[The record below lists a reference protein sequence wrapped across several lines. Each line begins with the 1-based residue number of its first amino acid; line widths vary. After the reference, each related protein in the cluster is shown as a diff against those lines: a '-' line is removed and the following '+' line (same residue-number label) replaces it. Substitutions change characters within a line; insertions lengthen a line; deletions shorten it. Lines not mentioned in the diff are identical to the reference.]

1 MIARIVEL
9 SLIQRVM
16 VCILGFLLFF
26 GGLYAFHTL
35 DIVAYPD
42 PSAPMVELITQQPG
56 WSAEEV
62 ERQITVPIE
71 VALNGMPGL
80 TDIRSLSIFG
90 LSDIKIYFDF
100 DSEIFRDRQ
109 EVLNR
114 LTSVPLPPG
123 AAPSLSPWWAIAEIY
138 RYELTGAG
146 ETTLTDLKTTQDW
159 QVRREFR
166 RIPGIIDVTTFGGT
180 TKEYHVDIDP
190 GRLISYGVNLSQ
202 VMSALTNSNANVG
215 GSYLT
220 IGPQNYNI
228 RGLGLINGIA
238 DIENVMVA
246 EKNGTPIFIRT
257 LGTVAVGS
265 RVRLGKVGIDDRDD
279 VVEGVVLLQRG
290 YKALNVLEKV
300 RGKVEDLNTGKLPVG
315 VKIKTFYDR
324 TALIHTTVETVTDI
338 LISGMVLVFIILFVF
353 LGHLRA
359 ALIVALTIPLSLL
372 FTFSMMVL
380 IGQSANLISLGSID
394 FGIIVD
400 ATLIMVESIF
410 FHLAHGKTHG
420 LTVHQRIVRA
430 ARQVG
435 RPISYSTAIIV
446 VAFIP
451 LFTMTGVPGK
461 IFAPMSITYGF
472 ALVGALLMA
481 FTLAPVLCS
490 FFLRGTI
497 SEDDTA
503 IVRGVRRFYHG
514 ILEWALDHRVAVVGA
529 CFGLLA
535 LTFGVLRSIG
545 GEFMPALEEGNL
557 WVRATMPVDISF
569 DQAAKLTSEIR
580 RMFRE
585 SPEVTTVVSQL
596 GRPDDGTDPTSFSN
610 AEFLANLKPE
620 KEWRSR
626 LTKDKLIEEI
636 EGKLKDI
643 PGVIFNFSQVIQ
655 DNVEEAMSGVKGENS
670 IKLFGPDLKTMEST
684 ATEIERVMQ
693 QIKGVKDLGI
703 FHLVGQPNL
712 LIQVDRE
719 ASARYGLQV
728 ADVNAVVQA
737 AVGGQAVTQVYEGE
751 RLFDLVVRFLPEF
764 RQDVDAIGNILVSTP
779 DGARIP
785 LKQVASI
792 TTQTGAFI
800 IYREN
805 NERYIPIKFSVRDR
819 DLQSTVEEAQAR
831 LAKEVHLPDRYHMEW
846 AGQYEQLKGEQKRL
860 AMVVPISLVII
871 LFLLYSAFDS
881 IKNALLVLS
890 TVPFALLG
898 GAVSLAATHTNFSI
912 SAAVGVISTLGVAI
926 LGGVLLISRIE
937 DFRLTGLTL
946 REAVRKG
953 ADVQMRPILMAT
965 LGAAIGL
972 LPAALATGIGSQ
984 AQKPLALVV
993 VGGMLTAAVLILV
1006 VLPVLYEIVHH
1017 RSANNGGEKED
1028 DRAATTSL
1036 PVGDR
1041 PGDADVGTGS
1051 DPAG

>member
-1 MIARIVEL
+1 MIAKIVEL

-16 VCILGFLLFF
+16 VCVLGFLLLF
-26 GGLYAFHTL
+26 GGLFAFHLL

-42 PSAPMVELITQQPG
+42 PSPPMVELITQNPG
-56 WSAEEV
+56 WSAEEI
-62 ERQITVPIE
+62 ERQITIPIE

-100 DSEIFRDRQ
+100 DTEIFRDRQ

-114 LTSVPLPPG
+114 LTSVQLPPG
-123 AAPSLSPWWAIAEIY
+123 TAPSLSPWWAIAEIY
-138 RYELTGAG
+138 RYELTGGG
-146 ETTLTDLKTTQDW
+146 ETSLTDLKTIQDW

-166 RIPGIIDVTTFGGT
+166 RIPGVIDVTAFGGT

-246 EKNGTPIFIRT
+246 EKGGTPIFVKT
-257 LGTVAVGS
+257 LGTVAVGP

-290 YKALNVLEKV
+290 SKALNVLEKV
-300 RGKVEDLNTGKLPVG
+300 RGKVEDLNNWKLPAG

-353 LGHLRA
+353 LGHFRA

-372 FTFSMMVL
+372 FTFSMMVF

-400 ATLIMVESIF
+400 ATLIMVESIY

-420 LTVHQRIVRA
+420 LTVDRLIVRA

-435 RPISYSTAIIV
+435 RPIFFSTAIIV

-490 FFLRGTI
+490 FLLRGKI

-503 IVRGVRRFYHG
+503 IVRGVRRVYNG
-514 ILEWALDHRVAVVGA
+514 ILEWALDHRAAVVGV

-580 RMFRE
+580 RLFRE
-585 SPEVTTVVSQL
+585 SPEVTTIVSQL
-596 GRPDDGTDPTSFSN
+596 GRPDDGTDPTSFFN

-620 KEWRSR
+620 KEWRHGLS
-626 LTKDKLIEEI
+626 KDALIEEI
-636 EGKLKDI
+636 EGRLKDI
-643 PGVIFNFSQVIQ
+643 PGIIFNFSQVIQ

-670 IKLFGPDLKTMEST
+670 IKLFGPDLKTMEAI
-684 ATEIERVMQ
+684 ATEIEGVMQ
-693 QIKGVKDLGI
+693 QIRGVKDLGI

-779 DGARIP
+779 EGARIP

-819 DLQSTVEEAQAR
+819 DLQSTVDEAQAR
-831 LAKEVHLPDRYHMEW
+831 LAKEVSLPDRYRMEW
-846 AGQYEQLKGEQKRL
+846 AGQYEQLKGE
-860 AMVVPISLVII
+860 
-871 LFLLYSAFDS
+871 
-881 IKNALLVLS
+881 
-890 TVPFALLG
+890 
-898 GAVSLAATHTNFSI
+898 
-912 SAAVGVISTLGVAI
+912 
-926 LGGVLLISRIE
+926 
-937 DFRLTGLTL
+937 
-946 REAVRKG
+946 
-953 ADVQMRPILMAT
+953 
-965 LGAAIGL
+965 
-972 LPAALATGIGSQ
+972 
-984 AQKPLALVV
+984 
-993 VGGMLTAAVLILV
+993 
-1006 VLPVLYEIVHH
+1006 
-1017 RSANNGGEKED
+1017 
-1028 DRAATTSL
+1028 
-1036 PVGDR
+1036 
-1041 PGDADVGTGS
+1041 
-1051 DPAG
+1051 

>member
-1 MIARIVEL
+1 M
-9 SLIQRVM
+9 
-16 VCILGFLLFF
+16 
-26 GGLYAFHTL
+26 
-35 DIVAYPD
+35 
-42 PSAPMVELITQQPG
+42 
-56 WSAEEV
+56 
-62 ERQITVPIE
+62 
-71 VALNGMPGL
+71 
-80 TDIRSLSIFG
+80 
-90 LSDIKIYFDF
+90 SDIKIYFDF

-114 LTSVPLPPG
+114 LTSVQLPPG

-146 ETTLTDLKTTQDW
+146 ETTLTDLKTIQDW
-159 QVRREFR
+159 QIRREFR
-166 RIPGIIDVTTFGGT
+166 RIPGVIDVTAFGGT

-190 GRLISYGVNLSQ
+190 GRLVSYGVNLSQ

-215 GSYLT
+215 GNYLT
-220 IGPQNYNI
+220 LGAQNYNI
-228 RGLGLINGIA
+228 RGLGLISGIA

-246 EKNGTPIFIRT
+246 EKGGTPIFVKT
-257 LGTVAVGS
+257 LGTVAVGP

-290 YKALNVLEKV
+290 YKALSVLEKV
-300 RGKVEDLNTGKLPVG
+300 REKVADLNAEKLPPG

-324 TALIHTTVETVTDI
+324 TALIHTTVETVTDV
-338 LISGMVLVFIILFVF
+338 LITGMILVFVILLIF

-359 ALIVALTIPLSLL
+359 ALIVALTIPLALL
-372 FTFSMMVL
+372 FTFSMMVF
-380 IGQSANLISLGSID
+380 IGQSANLISLGAID

-410 FHLAHGKTHG
+410 FHLAHAKKAHG
-420 LTVHQRIVRA
+420 LTVHQQIVRA

-435 RPISYSTAIIV
+435 QPIFYSTAIIV

-451 LFTMTGVPGK
+451 LITMTGVPGK

-481 FTLAPVLCS
+481 CTLAPVLCS
-490 FFLRGTI
+490 FLLRGTI
-497 SEDDTA
+497 REDDTV
-503 IVRGVRRFYHG
+503 IVRGIRRLYTNV
-514 ILEWALDHRVAVVGA
+514 LEWALDHRAVVVSA
-529 CFGLLA
+529 CIGLLVITFVA
-535 LTFGVLRSIG
+535 LKSIG

-569 DQAAKLTSEIR
+569 DQAAQLTNEFR
-580 RMFRE
+580 KMFRE

-596 GRPDDGTDPTSFSN
+596 GRPDDGTDPTSFFN
-610 AEFLANLKPE
+610 AEFLAALKPK
-620 KEWRSR
+620 KEWRRGLS
-626 LTKDKLIEEI
+626 KDELIEEI
-636 EGKLKDI
+636 NGRLKAI

-670 IKLFGPDLKTMEST
+670 IKLFGTDLKTMEAQ

-693 QIKGVKDLGI
+693 QIQGVKDLGI
-703 FHLVGQPNL
+703 FRLVGQPNL
-712 LIQVDRE
+712 LIKVDRE

-728 ADVNAVVQA
+728 ADVNAVVQG

-751 RLFDLVVRFLPEF
+751 RLFNLVVRFLPEF

-792 TTQTGAFI
+792 TSQTGAFI

-831 LAKEVHLPDRYHMEW
+831 LAKEVKLPDRYRMEW
-846 AGQYEQLKGEQKRL
+846 AGQYEQLKGEQKRM
-860 AMVVPISLVII
+860 AVVGPISLVII
-871 LFLLYSAFDS
+871 LFLLYSAFGS

-890 TVPFALLG
+890 VVPFALVG
-898 GAVSLAATHTNFSI
+898 GAVSLAITHTNFSI

-937 DFRLTGLTL
+937 DFRRTGLTL

-965 LGAAIGL
+965 LCAAIGL

-993 VGGMLTAAVLILV
+993 VGGMLTAAILILV
-1006 VLPVLYEIVHH
+1006 VLPVLYEIVHW
-1017 RSANNGGEKED
+1017 RESKRGQGVE
-1028 DRAATTSL
+1028 
-1036 PVGDR
+1036 
-1041 PGDADVGTGS
+1041 PG
-1051 DPAG
+1051 

>member
-42 PSAPMVELITQQPG
+42 PSPPMIELITQQPG

-62 ERQITVPIE
+62 ERQITVPLE

-100 DSEIFRDRQ
+100 DTEIFRDRQ

-114 LTSVPLPPG
+114 LTSVQLPSG

-146 ETTLTDLKTTQDW
+146 ETTLTDLKTIQDW

-166 RIPGIIDVTTFGGT
+166 RIPGVIDVTTFGGT
-180 TKEYHVDIDP
+180 TKEYHVEIDP
-190 GRLISYGVNLSQ
+190 GRLINYGVSLSQ

-215 GSYLT
+215 GNYLT

-228 RGLGLINGIA
+228 RGLGLITGIA

-257 LGTVAVGS
+257 LGNVVVGS

-279 VVEGVVLLQRG
+279 VVEGVILLQRG

-300 RGKVEDLNTGKLPVG
+300 RGKVEDLNAGKLPSG

-338 LISGMVLVFIILFVF
+338 LIAGMALVFLILLVF

-372 FTFSMMVL
+372 FTFSMMVF
-380 IGQSANLISLGSID
+380 IGQSANLISLGAID

-410 FHLAHGKTHG
+410 FHLAHTKKIEGV
-420 LTVHQRIVRA
+420 TVDQKIVRA

-435 RPISYSTAIIV
+435 QPIFYSTAIIV

-490 FFLRGTI
+490 FFLKGTI

-503 IVRGVRRFYHG
+503 IVRGIRRLYNG
-514 ILEWALDHRVAVVGA
+514 ILGWALDHRAVVVGA
-529 CFGLLA
+529 CVGVLA
-535 LTFGVLRSIG
+535 LTFGALRVVG

-569 DQAAKLTSEIR
+569 DQAAQLTTEIR
-580 RMFRE
+580 QLFRE
-585 SPEVTTVVSQL
+585 SPEVTNIVSQL
-596 GRPDDGTDPTSFSN
+596 GRPDDGTDPTSFFN

-620 KEWRSR
+620 KEWRHGLS
-626 LTKDKLIEEI
+626 KDALIEEI
-636 EGKLKDI
+636 EGRLKVI
-643 PGVIFNFSQVIQ
+643 PGIIFNFSQVIQ

-670 IKLFGPDLKTMEST
+670 IKLFGADLKIMEAK
-684 ATEIERVMQ
+684 ATEIEHVMQ

-703 FHLVGQPNL
+703 FHLTGQPNL

-728 ADVNAVVQA
+728 SDVNAVVQA

-779 DGARIP
+779 DGAHIP

-819 DLQSTVEEAQAR
+819 DLQSAVEEAQAR
-831 LAKEVHLPDRYHMEW
+831 LAKEVSLPDRYRMEW
-846 AGQYEQLKGEQKRL
+846 AGQFEQLTGEKQRM
-860 AMVVPISLVII
+860 AVVVPISLVII

-890 TVPFALLG
+890 TVPFALVG
-898 GAVSLAATHTNFSI
+898 GVLSLVATHTNFSI

-937 DFRLTGLTL
+937 EFRLTGLTL

-1006 VLPVLYEIVHH
+1006 VLPVLYEIVYRREAS
-1017 RSANNGGEKED
+1017 RSERRERG
-1028 DRAATTSL
+1028 
-1036 PVGDR
+1036 
-1041 PGDADVGTGS
+1041 
-1051 DPAG
+1051 

>member
-1 MIARIVEL
+1 MITRIVEI
-9 SLIQRVM
+9 SLVQRLLL
-16 VCILGFLLFF
+16 CALGFLLFF
-26 GGLYAFHTL
+26 GGLYAFHLL

-42 PSAPMVELITQQPG
+42 PSPPMVELITQNPG
-56 WSAEEV
+56 WSAEEM

-71 VALNGMPGL
+71 VALTGMPGL

-90 LSDIKIYFDF
+90 LSDIKVYFDF
-100 DSEIFRDRQ
+100 NTDIFRDRQ

-114 LTSVPLPPG
+114 LTAVELPQG
-123 AAPSLSPWWAIAEIY
+123 AKAELSPWWAIAEIY
-138 RYELTGAG
+138 RYELTGEPG
-146 ETTLTDLKTTQDW
+146 VSLTDLKTVQDW
-159 QVRREFR
+159 QVRRAFR
-166 RIPGIIDVTTFGGT
+166 RIPGVIDVTAFGGT

-190 GRLISYGVNLSQ
+190 GKLISYGVSLSQ
-202 VMSALTNSNANVG
+202 VMTALQNSNANVG

-220 IGPQNYNI
+220 LGAQNYNV
-228 RGLGLINGIA
+228 RGLGLINDLK

-246 EKNGTPIFIRT
+246 QKEGTPIFVKT
-257 LGTVAVGS
+257 LGQVTVGN

-290 YKALNVLEKV
+290 YKALSVLDKVREKV
-300 RGKVEDLNTGKLPVG
+300 EELNGWKLPPG
-315 VKIKTFYDR
+315 VKIRTFYDR

-338 LISGMVLVFIILFVF
+338 LISGMVLVFVLLYVF
-353 LGHLRA
+353 LGNLRA
-359 ALIVALTIPLSLL
+359 AGIVALTIPLSLL

-410 FHLAHGKTHG
+410 FHLAHAKTPG
-420 LTVHQRIVRA
+420 LTVHQQIVRA

-435 RPISYSTAIIV
+435 QPIFYSTTIIV

-472 ALVGALLMA
+472 ALLGALLMA

-490 FFLRGTI
+490 FLLTGHIKEEDTVVVRPLR
-497 SEDDTA
+497 
-503 IVRGVRRFYHG
+503 RLYHLVLNWG
-514 ILEWALDHRVAVVGA
+514 LDHRKVVVMFAGALLVVA
-529 CFGLLA
+529 LIA
-535 LTFGVLRSIG
+535 LQFLG

-569 DQAAKLTSEIR
+569 DQAARLATDIR
-580 RMFRE
+580 GMFRE

-596 GRPDDGTDPTSFSN
+596 GRPDDGTDPTSFFN
-610 AEFLANLKPE
+610 AEFLANLKPQS
-620 KEWRSR
+620 EWRTG
-626 LTKDKLIEEI
+626 LTKDRLIEEI
-636 EGKLKDI
+636 ESRMRTI

-670 IKLFGPDLKTMEST
+670 IKLFGTDLKTMEAS
-684 ATEIERVMQ
+684 AVEIEREMRQVR
-693 QIKGVKDLGI
+693 GVKDLGI
-703 FHLVGQPNL
+703 FRLVGQPNL
-712 LIQVDRE
+712 LIKVDRE

-728 ADVNAVVQA
+728 SDVNAVVQA

-751 RLFDLVVRFLPEF
+751 RLFDLVIRFLPEY
-764 RQDVDAIGNILVSTP
+764 RQDVEAISNILVSTP

-785 LKQVASI
+785 LKQLATL

-805 NERYIPIKFSVRDR
+805 NERYVPIKFSVRDR
-819 DLQSTVEEAQAR
+819 DLESTVEEAQAL
-831 LAKEVHLPDRYHMEW
+831 LADRVKLPERYRMEW
-846 AGQYEQLKGEQKRL
+846 AGQYDQLKDEQKRL
-860 AMVVPISLVII
+860 AKIVPLSLLLI
-871 LFLLYSAFDS
+871 LFLLYTTFDS
-881 IKNALLVLS
+881 LKNALLVLS
-890 TVPFALLG
+890 TVPFALIG
-898 GAVSLAATHTNFSI
+898 GVIALVATHTHFSI

-937 DFRLTGLTL
+937 DFRQTGLGL
-946 REAVRKG
+946 REAVVKA

-984 AQKPLALVV
+984 AQKPLARVV
-993 VGGMLTAAVLILV
+993 VGGMLTAAFLILV
-1006 VLPVLYEIVHH
+1006 VLPVLYEIVH
-1017 RSANNGGEKED
+1017 RRTNKD
-1028 DRAATTSL
+1028 
-1036 PVGDR
+1036 
-1041 PGDADVGTGS
+1041 
-1051 DPAG
+1051 